1 MKKDIPEKE
10 EILQVLQAHSPR
22 AMHVGA
28 LCERLDV
35 SRGAKDEIV
44 RRLLLLADENLVREM
59 PGLRFRALDGAKNQK
74 RGREQIKAGRGRGR
88 KAKEA
93 ERAELTPPERPAIQ
107 GRLTMTRQGYG
118 FVNVYDGSP
127 DVFIPPDA
135 VGPALHG
142 DTVQLRARASA
153 KGREGRIVGIVE
165 RRLQNVTGTLHPR
178 GRGVS
183 FEPDDERLRAPM
195 RVVGKVP
202 KAAKKDDVV
211 LAEIVTFPQRREDR
225 PEVRILDVLGAQ
237 GVARIEVEKIKIR
250 DGIREVF
257 PDDVERESA
266 ALPAR
271 VDRDVAQRREDLR
284 DIDLVTID
292 PETARD
298 HDDAIWVE
306 REGDGFHLIVAIAD
320 VSHYVTEGSPMD
332 REAISRGTSVYLPDR
347 AIPMLPP
354 ELSTNLASLVPNRD
368 RLCMAVEMHIDD
380 KGHVSSHRIFEG
392 VMRSHGKLYY
402 EGVARALGLTQGGP
416 HQPSAE
422 KRIPTLKILLDLSQ
436 RLRARRLKRGSLD
449 FDLPEGKIVLDTN
462 GEPKE
467 IVQSRKDPGIRQAYR
482 IVEDMMLVTNETVA
496 AHIKR
501 HAAPGVFRVHG
512 KPDPE
517 RISMFCQVAKSF
529 GYELEEESA
538 ATPKQ
543 LSKFLRQIE
552 GTNEASLLR
561 YLLLRAM
568 QQAIYDTDPTTG
580 HFALA
585 AKDYLHFT
593 SPIRRY
599 PDLLV
604 HRILRRMIRNEN
616 LDSAS
621 LRPRLQR
628 FAAQASEAERR
639 AMIVERDVM
648 DVYRT
653 IYMQKHIGDEFD
665 GRISGFAPFGIYI
678 QLSDP
683 FVSVLLPFE
692 QLEDTY
698 EPDDLGIRLIGIRTS
713 KIFTMNDPVTV
724 RIEDANVQ
732 ARDVVGSLLAHQPAE
747 APTQVRRKQGG
758 ARQMRGGAPKARG
771 TAPKKRGDA
780 PKERDA
786 ARKDG
791 RDEPR
796 KRRGPAKKRRDESR
810 KQGAGPKEGATGPR
824 KRTRR
829 TRRK

>member
-1 MKKDIPEKE
+1 MKKDIPEKD

-59 PGLRFRALDGAKNQK
+59 PGLRFRAIDGSKNQK
-74 RGREQIKAGRGRGR
+74 RGREKINAGRGRGR

-153 KGREGRIVGIVE
+153 KGRDGRIVGIVE
-165 RRLQNVTGTLHPR
+165 RRLAKVTGTLHPR
-178 GRGVS
+178 GRGMS
-183 FEPDDERLRAPM
+183 FEPDDERLRSPM

-202 KAAKKDDVV
+202 KAAKKDEVI

-225 PEVRILDVLGAQ
+225 PEVRILEALGAQ
-237 GVARIEVEKIKIR
+237 GAARIEVEKIKIR

-257 PDDVERESA
+257 PDEVEQEAA

-271 VDRDVAQRREDLR
+271 VDRDVAKSREDLR

-306 REGDGFHLIVAIAD
+306 RKGNGFHLIVAIAD
-320 VSHYVTEGSPMD
+320 VSHYVTEGSAMD

-380 KGHVSSHRIFEG
+380 KGHVSSHRIFEA

-402 EGVARALGLTQGGP
+402 EGVARALGLTQHEP

-436 RLRARRLKRGSLD
+436 RLRARRLKRGALD
-449 FDLPEGKIVLDTN
+449 FDLPEGKIVLDAR

-604 HRILRRMIRNEN
+604 HRILRSMIRNES
-616 LDSAS
+616 LDAAS

-628 FAAQASEAERR
+628 FAAQASESERR

-665 GRISGFAPFGIYI
+665 GRISGFAPFGIYVQI
-678 QLSDP
+678 ADP

-698 EPDDLGIRLIGIRTS
+698 EPDDLGIRLIGVRTS
-713 KIFTMNDPVTV
+713 KIFTMNDPVKV

-747 APTQVRRKQGG
+747 APTQPQRK
-758 ARQMRGGAPKARG
+758 RGAPQR
-771 TAPKKRGDA
+771 RGDA
-780 PKERDA
+780 PQRQGDATKRSGVASKKRTDGSKER
-786 ARKDG
+786 

-796 KRRGPAKKRRDESR
+796 KRRGTAKKRRDESGT
-810 KQGAGPKEGATGPR
+810 QGAQPR
-824 KRTRR
+824 KRARR

>member
-1 MKKDIPEKE
+1 MMNEDIPEKDQ
-10 EILQVLQAHSPR
+10 ILEVLRTHAPR
-22 AMHVGA
+22 AMHVGE
-28 LCERLDV
+28 LCGRLDV
-35 SRGAKDEIV
+35 PRKLKDQVV
-44 RRLLLLADENLVREM
+44 RRLLLLSDENLVREL
-59 PGLRFRALDGAKNQK
+59 PGLRFRAIESSSNEK
-74 RGREQIKAGRGRGR
+74 RGREKAKTTRGRGR
-88 KAKEA
+88 NAKEREVLA
-93 ERAELTPPERPAIQ
+93 SPLSPVIE

-142 DTVQLRARASA
+142 DMVQLRARPSP
-153 KGREGRIVGIVE
+153 KGRDGQIVGIVE
-165 RRLQNVTGTLHPR
+165 RRVKKVTGTLQPR
-178 GRGVS
+178 GRGMS
-183 FEPDDERLRAPM
+183 FEPDDDRLRAPM
-195 RVVGKVP
+195 RVVGKIP
-202 KAAKKDDVV
+202 KSARKTDVI

-225 PEVRILDVLGAQ
+225 PEVRVLEVLGAQ
-237 GVARIEVEKIKIR
+237 GMARIEVEKIKIR

-257 PDDVERESA
+257 PDEVEQEAA
-266 ALPAR
+266 ALPSR
-271 VDRDVAQRREDLR
+271 VERDVVKDREDLR
-284 DIDLVTID
+284 AVDLVTID

-306 REGDGFHLIVAIAD
+306 RDGSGFHLIVAIAD
-320 VSHYVTEGSPMD
+320 VSHYVPEGSAMD
-332 REAISRGTSVYLPDR
+332 REAVSRGTSVYLPDR

-368 RLCMAVEMHIDD
+368 RLCMAVEMHIDE
-380 KGHVSSHRIFEG
+380 KGHVSSHRIFEA

-402 EGVARALGLTQGGP
+402 EGVARALGLTKHGP
-416 HQPSAE
+416 HQATAE
-422 KRIPTLKILLDLSQ
+422 QRIETLEILLDLSN
-436 RLRARRLKRGSLD
+436 RLRARRLKRGALD
-449 FDLPEGKIVLDTN
+449 FDLPEGKIVLDEH

-467 IVQSRKDPGIRQAYR
+467 IVQSRKDPGVRQAYR

-529 GYELEEESA
+529 GYDLEEESA
-538 ATPKQ
+538 STPKQ
-543 LSKFLRQIE
+543 LSRFLRRIE
-552 GTNEASLLR
+552 GTDEAPLLR

-599 PDLLV
+599 PDLMV
-604 HRILRRMIRNEN
+604 HRILRSMIRGEN

-628 FAAQASEAERR
+628 LAAQASDSERR

-653 IYMQKHIGDEFD
+653 IYMQDHIGDEFD
-665 GRISGFAPFGIYI
+665 GRISGFAPFGIYVQI
-678 QLSDP
+678 EDP

-692 QLEDTY
+692 QLDDTY
-698 EPDDLGIRLIGIRTS
+698 EPDDLGIRLIGARTS
-713 KIFTMNDPVTV
+713 KLFTMNDPVTV

-732 ARDVVGSLLAHQPAE
+732 GRDVIGSLLKHQPAK
-747 APTQVRRKQGG
+747 APTEVRRRQGRSPGRPSGGPKQRSSEPGKKNRSSKGQRG
-758 ARQMRGGAPKARG
+758 AQE
-771 TAPKKRGDA
+771 
-780 PKERDA
+780 ER
-786 ARKDG
+786 R
-791 RDEPR
+791 EQPR
-796 KRRGPAKKRRDESR
+796 KRARRKRR
-810 KQGAGPKEGATGPR
+810 
-824 KRTRR
+824 
-829 TRRK
+829 

>member
-1 MKKDIPEKE
+1 VIE
-10 EILQVLQAHSPR
+10 
-22 AMHVGA
+22 
-28 LCERLDV
+28 
-35 SRGAKDEIV
+35 
-44 RRLLLLADENLVREM
+44 
-59 PGLRFRALDGAKNQK
+59 
-74 RGREQIKAGRGRGR
+74 
-88 KAKEA
+88 
-93 ERAELTPPERPAIQ
+93 

-153 KGREGRIVGIVE
+153 KGRDGHIVGIVE
-165 RRLQNVTGTLHPR
+165 RRLKNVTGTLHPR
-178 GRGVS
+178 GRGMS
-183 FEPDDERLRAPM
+183 FEPDDERLRSPM

-202 KAAKKDDVV
+202 KAAKKDEVI

-225 PEVRILDVLGAQ
+225 PEVRILEVLGAQ

-257 PDDVERESA
+257 PDEVEHEAA

-271 VDRDVAQRREDLR
+271 VDRDVAKSREDLR

-298 HDDAIWVE
+298 HDDAIWVK
-306 REGDGFHLIVAIAD
+306 RQGKGFHLIVAIAD
-320 VSHYVTEGSPMD
+320 VSHYVTEGSVMD

-380 KGHVSSHRIFEG
+380 KAHVTSHRIFEA

-402 EGVARALGLTQGGP
+402 EGVARALGLTQHGP

-436 RLRARRLKRGSLD
+436 RLRARRLKRGALD
-449 FDLPEGKIVLDTN
+449 FDLPEGKIVLDTH

-538 ATPKQ
+538 STPKQ
-543 LSKFLRQIE
+543 LSRFLRQIE

-568 QQAIYDTDPTTG
+568 QQAIYDTDPTAG

-604 HRILRRMIRNEN
+604 HRILRSMMRNES
-616 LDSAS
+616 LDAAS

-628 FAAQASEAERR
+628 FAAQASESERR

-665 GRISGFAPFGIYI
+665 GRISGFAPFGIYVQI
-678 QLSDP
+678 PDP

-732 ARDVVGSLLAHQPAE
+732 ARDVVGSLLGHQPAE
-747 APTQVRRKQGG
+747 APTQARRKQRR
-758 ARQMRGGAPKARG
+758 AAPKERRAAPKKRGGAPKQRG
-771 TAPKKRGDA
+771 GAP
-780 PKERDA
+780 
-786 ARKDG
+786 
-791 RDEPR
+791 
-796 KRRGPAKKRRDESR
+796 KKRRDESR
-810 KQGAGPKEGATGPR
+810 KQGAAPKERRTEPR
-824 KRTRR
+824 KRARR

>member
-59 PGLRFRALDGAKNQK
+59 PGLRFRAIDGSKNQK
-74 RGREQIKAGRGRGR
+74 RGREKIKAGRGRGR

-93 ERAELTPPERPAIQ
+93 ERADVTPPDRPAIQ

-153 KGREGRIVGIVE
+153 KGRDGRIVGIVE
-165 RRLQNVTGTLHPR
+165 RRLAKVTGTLHPR
-178 GRGVS
+178 GRGMS
-183 FEPDDERLRAPM
+183 FEPDDERLRSPM
-195 RVVGKVP
+195 RVVGEVP
-202 KAAKKDDVV
+202 KAAKKDEVI

-225 PEVRILDVLGAQ
+225 PEVRILEALGAQ
-237 GVARIEVEKIKIR
+237 GAARIEVEKIKIR

-257 PDDVERESA
+257 PDEVEQEAA

-271 VDRDVAQRREDLR
+271 VDRDVAKSREDLR

-306 REGDGFHLIVAIAD
+306 RKGNGFHLIVAIAD
-320 VSHYVTEGSPMD
+320 VSHYVTEGSAMD

-380 KGHVSSHRIFEG
+380 KGHVSSHRIFEA

-402 EGVARALGLTQGGP
+402 EGVARALGLTQHEP

-436 RLRARRLKRGSLD
+436 RLRARRLKRGALD
-449 FDLPEGKIVLDTN
+449 FDLPEGKIVLDAR

-604 HRILRRMIRNEN
+604 HRILRSMIRNES
-616 LDSAS
+616 LDAAS

-628 FAAQASEAERR
+628 FAAQASESERR

-665 GRISGFAPFGIYI
+665 GRISGFAPFGIYV
-678 QLSDP
+678 QVADP

-698 EPDDLGIRLIGIRTS
+698 EPDDLGIRLIGVRTS
-713 KIFTMNDPVTV
+713 KIFTMNDPVKV
-724 RIEDANVQ
+724 RVEDANVQ

-747 APTQVRRKQGG
+747 APTQPQRK
-758 ARQMRGGAPKARG
+758 RGAPQR
-771 TAPKKRGDA
+771 RGDA
-780 PKERDA
+780 PQRQGGATKRSGVASKKRTDGSKER
-786 ARKDG
+786 

-796 KRRGPAKKRRDESR
+796 KRRGTAKKRRDESGT
-810 KQGAGPKEGATGPR
+810 QGAQPR
-824 KRTRR
+824 KRARR

>member
-1 MKKDIPEKE
+1 MMNEEIPERN
-10 EILQVLQAHSPR
+10 EILQVLQTHSPR
-22 AMHVGA
+22 AMHVGE
-28 LCERLDV
+28 LCGRLDIP
-35 SRGAKDEIV
+35 RKAKDEVV
-44 RRLLLLADENLVREM
+44 RRLLLLADENLVTEL
-59 PGLRFRALDGAKNQK
+59 PGLRFRALAGSKNEK
-74 RGREQIKAGRGRGR
+74 RGREQAKGSRGRGH
-88 KAKEA
+88 KAR
-93 ERAELTPPERPAIQ
+93 ERQAVAVTVTPPIE

-118 FVNVYDGSP
+118 FVKVYDGSA

-142 DTVQLRARASA
+142 DTVQLRAKPST
-153 KGREGRIVGIVE
+153 KGRDGHIVGIVE
-165 RRLQNVTGTLHPR
+165 RRPKEVTGTLHPR
-178 GRGVS
+178 GRGMS
-183 FEPDDERLRAPM
+183 FEPDDDRLPSPM
-195 RVVGKVP
+195 RVVGRVP
-202 KAAKKDDVV
+202 KSVKKGDVI

-225 PEVRILDVLGAQ
+225 PEIRILEVLGAQ

-250 DGIREVF
+250 DGIREAF
-257 PDDVERESA
+257 PEDVELEAA

-271 VDRDVAQRREDLR
+271 VDRDVARDREDLR
-284 DIDLVTID
+284 DVDLVTID

-306 REGDGFHLIVAIAD
+306 RKGKGFRLIVAIAD
-320 VSHYVTEGSPMD
+320 VSHYVTEGSAMD

-368 RLCMAVEMHIDD
+368 RLCMAVEMQIDD
-380 KGHVSSHRIFEG
+380 KGHVSSHRIFEA

-402 EGVARALGLTQGGP
+402 EGVARALGLTQQGP
-416 HQPSAE
+416 AQSSAE
-422 KRIPTLKILLDLSQ
+422 KRIETLKILLDLSK
-436 RLRARRLKRGSLD
+436 RLRARRKKRGALD
-449 FDLPEGKIVLDTN
+449 FDLPEGKIVLDEH
-462 GEPKE
+462 GEPKQ
-467 IVQSRKDPGIRQAYR
+467 ILQSRKDPGVRQAYR

-496 AHIKR
+496 SHIKR

-543 LSKFLRQIE
+543 LSRFLSRIE
-552 GTNEASLLR
+552 GTNEAPLLR

-568 QQAIYDTDPTTG
+568 QQATYDTDPTTG

-599 PDLLV
+599 PDLMV
-604 HRILRRMIRNEN
+604 HRILRHMIRNES

-621 LRPRLQR
+621 LRPRLQTL
-628 FAAQASEAERR
+628 AVQASEFERR

-648 DVYRT
+648 DVYRA
-653 IYMQKHIGDEFD
+653 IYMQGHIGEEFD

-678 QLSDP
+678 QLEDP

-692 QLEDTY
+692 QLEDRY
-698 EPDDLGIRLIGIRTS
+698 EPDDLGIRLIGARTS
-713 KIFTMNDPVTV
+713 KIFTMNDPVRV

-732 ARDVVGSLLAHQPAE
+732 ARDVVGSLVEHHPAE
-747 APTQVRRKQGG
+747 APTEVRRRQGPATQRRRG
-758 ARQMRGGAPKARG
+758 PEERRRVEPEKRLSAPKGRGGAK
-771 TAPKKRGDA
+771 
-780 PKERDA
+780 KER
-786 ARKDG
+786 RE
-791 RDEPR
+791 EPR
-796 KRRGPAKKRRDESR
+796 KRRRR
-810 KQGAGPKEGATGPR
+810 G
-824 KRTRR
+824 RR
-829 TRRK
+829 N

>member
-1 MKKDIPEKE
+1 MKIDIPEKD
-10 EILQVLQAHSPR
+10 EILQVLQAHAPR

-28 LCERLDV
+28 LCDQLDV
-35 SRGAKDEIV
+35 SRSAKDEIV

-59 PGLRFRALDGAKNQK
+59 PGLRFRAADASKNKK
-74 RGREQIKAGRGRGR
+74 RGREKIKAGRGRGR

-93 ERAELTPPERPAIQ
+93 ERLDRTPPVTPAIE

-153 KGREGRIVGIVE
+153 KGRDGHIVGVVE
-165 RRLQNVTGTLHPR
+165 RRLKNVTGTLHPR
-178 GRGVS
+178 GRGMS
-183 FEPDDERLRAPM
+183 FEPDDERLRSPM
-195 RVVGKVP
+195 RVVGNVP
-202 KAAKKDDVV
+202 KSVKKDDVI

-225 PEVRILDVLGAQ
+225 PEVRILEVLGAQ

-257 PDDVERESA
+257 PDEVEQEA
-266 ALPAR
+266 ATLPAR
-271 VDRDVAQRREDLR
+271 VDRDLANSREDLR
-284 DIDLVTID
+284 EIDLVTID

-298 HDDAIWVE
+298 HDDAIWVK
-306 REGDGFHLIVAIAD
+306 REGNGFHLIVAIAD
-320 VSHYVTEGSPMD
+320 VSHYVTEGSAMD

-380 KGHVSSHRIFEG
+380 KGHVTSHRIFEA

-402 EGVARALGLTQGGP
+402 EGVARALGLTQDVP

-436 RLRARRLKRGSLD
+436 RLRARRLKRGALD
-449 FDLPEGKIVLDTN
+449 FDLPEGKIVLDTR

-529 GYELEEESA
+529 GYELEEELA

-543 LSKFLRQIE
+543 LSRFLRQIE

-604 HRILRRMIRNEN
+604 HRILRSMIRNES
-616 LDSAS
+616 LDAAS

-653 IYMQKHIGDEFD
+653 IYMQKHIGDEFE

-678 QLSDP
+678 QIADP

-732 ARDVVGSLLAHQPAE
+732 ARDVVGSLLTHQPAK
-747 APTQVRRKQGG
+747 APTEVRRKQRGTPKKRDG
-758 ARQMRGGAPKARG
+758 APRERRATATEGQGTTKKRGGAPKKKGGAR
-771 TAPKKRGDA
+771 
-780 PKERDA
+780 KERSA
-786 ARKDG
+786 Q
-791 RDEPR
+791 PR
-796 KRRGPAKKRRDESR
+796 KRARR
-810 KQGAGPKEGATGPR
+810 P
-824 KRTRR
+824 
-829 TRRK
+829 RRK

>member
-1 MKKDIPEKE
+1 MKKDIPEND
-10 EILQVLQAHSPR
+10 EILRTLQAHSPR

-28 LCERLDV
+28 LCERLGV

-59 PGLRFRALDGAKNQK
+59 PGLRFRAIDGSKNKK
-74 RGREQIKAGRGRGR
+74 RGRDKIKATRGRGR
-88 KAKEA
+88 KAREA
-93 ERAELTPPERPAIQ
+93 ERPDLAPPIIPAIE

-118 FVNVYDGSP
+118 FVNVYDGGP

-153 KGREGRIVGIVE
+153 KGRDGHIVGIVE
-165 RRLQNVTGTLHPR
+165 RRLRKVTGTLHPR
-178 GRGVS
+178 GRGMI
-183 FEPDDERLRAPM
+183 FEPDDERLRSPM
-195 RVVGKVP
+195 RVIGSVP
-202 KAAKKDDVV
+202 KAAKKDSVT

-225 PEVRILDVLGAQ
+225 PEVRILEVLGAQ

-257 PDDVERESA
+257 PDEVEQEAA

-271 VDRDVAQRREDLR
+271 VDRDVAKGREDLR

-306 REGDGFHLIVAIAD
+306 RERNGFHLIVAIAD
-320 VSHYVTEGSPMD
+320 VSHYVTEGSAMD

-380 KGHVSSHRIFEG
+380 KGHVTSHRIFEA

-402 EGVARALGLTQGGP
+402 DGVARALGLTQHGP
-416 HQPSAE
+416 HQPTAE

-436 RLRARRLKRGSLD
+436 RLRARRLKRGALD
-449 FDLPEGKIVLDTN
+449 FDLPEGKIVLDAH

-543 LSKFLRQIE
+543 LSRFLRQIE

-568 QQAIYDTDPTTG
+568 QQAVYDTDPTTG

-604 HRILRRMIRNEN
+604 HRILRSMIRNES

-653 IYMQKHIGDEFD
+653 IYMQKHIGEELD
-665 GRISGFAPFGIYI
+665 GRIAGFAPYGIYVQI
-678 QLSDP
+678 PDP

-698 EPDDLGIRLIGIRTS
+698 EPDDLGIRLLGVRTS
-713 KIFTMNDPVTV
+713 QIFTMNDPVTV
-724 RIEDANVQ
+724 QIEEANVQ
-732 ARDVVGSLLAHQPAE
+732 ARDVVGSLVAHQSAE
-747 APTQVRRKQGG
+747 APTQARKKQGG
-758 ARQMRGGAPKARG
+758 APKERRGAPKKQHG
-771 TAPKKRGDA
+771 TPKKQRGA
-780 PKERDA
+780 PKERHA
-786 ARKDG
+786 
-791 RDEPR
+791 EPR
-796 KRRGPAKKRRDESR
+796 KRPRRM
-810 KQGAGPKEGATGPR
+810 
-824 KRTRR
+824 
-829 TRRK
+829 RRK

>member
-1 MKKDIPEKE
+1 MKKDIPETDQ
-10 EILQVLQAHSPR
+10 ILQVLQAHAPR

-28 LCERLDV
+28 LCEQLQIPRDA
-35 SRGAKDEIV
+35 RDEIV

-59 PGLRFRALDGAKNQK
+59 PGLRFRALDGSKNQK
-74 RGREQIKAGRGRGR
+74 RGREKIKATRGRGR
-88 KAKEA
+88 QA
-93 ERAELTPPERPAIQ
+93 RAADQPDLTPPVIPAIE

-142 DTVQLRARASA
+142 DTVQLRARPSA
-153 KGREGRIVGIVE
+153 KGRDGRIVGIVE
-165 RRLQNVTGTLHPR
+165 RRLKEVTGTLHPR
-178 GRGVS
+178 GRGMV
-183 FEPDDERLRAPM
+183 FEPDDDRLRSPM

-202 KAAKKDDVV
+202 KAVKKDSVT

-237 GVARIEVEKIKIR
+237 GIARVEVEKIKIR
-250 DGIREVF
+250 DGIREAF
-257 PDDVERESA
+257 PEDVEQEAA

-271 VDRDVAQRREDLR
+271 VERDVLLDREDLR
-284 DIDLVTID
+284 DVDLVTID

-298 HDDAIWVE
+298 HDDAISVS
-306 REGDGFHLIVAIAD
+306 REGQGFRLLVAIAD
-320 VSHYVTEGSPMD
+320 VSHYVPEGSAMD

-368 RLCMAVEMHIDD
+368 RLCMAVEMHIDE
-380 KGHVSSHRIFEG
+380 KAHVTSHRIFEA
-392 VMRSHGKLYY
+392 VMRSQGKLSY
-402 EGVARALGLTQGGP
+402 EGVARALGLTKDGP
-416 HQPSAE
+416 QQPAAD
-422 KRIPTLKILLDLSQ
+422 KRIGTLKILLDLSQ
-436 RLRARRLKRGSLD
+436 RLRRRRTQRGALD
-449 FDLPEGKIVLDTN
+449 FDLPEGKIVLDAH
-462 GEPKE
+462 GEPTE

-512 KPDPE
+512 KPDLE

-543 LSKFLRQIE
+543 LSKFLRRIE

-568 QQAIYDTDPTTG
+568 QQAIYDTDPTAG

-585 AKDYLHFT
+585 AKDYVHFT

-604 HRILRRMIRNEN
+604 HRILRSMIRNES
-616 LDSAS
+616 LDSAT

-628 FAAQASEAERR
+628 LAAQASESERR

-653 IYMQKHIGDEFD
+653 IYMQKHIGDELE
-665 GRISGFAPFGIYI
+665 GRIAGFAPYGIYVQI
-678 QLSDP
+678 PDP

-692 QLEDTY
+692 QLEDTFQ
-698 EPDDLGIRLIGIRTS
+698 PDELGIRLVGVRTS
-713 KIFTMNDPVTV
+713 KIFMMNDPVTV

-732 ARDVVGSLLAHQPAE
+732 SRDVVGALLQHQPAE
-747 APTQVRRKQGG
+747 APTQAMRKRRGERSPEGSESGRKAGERGKQRGGARKQGS
-758 ARQMRGGAPKARG
+758 
-771 TAPKKRGDA
+771 DS
-780 PKERDA
+780 
-786 ARKDG
+786 RKQNG
-791 RDEPR
+791 EPR
-796 KRRGPAKKRRDESR
+796 KRA
-810 KQGAGPKEGATGPR
+810 
-824 KRTRR
+824 RR

>member
-1 MKKDIPEKE
+1 
-10 EILQVLQAHSPR
+10 
-22 AMHVGA
+22 MHVGA

-59 PGLRFRALDGAKNQK
+59 PGLRFRAVDGSKNQK
-74 RGREQIKAGRGRGR
+74 RGREKIKAGRGRGR

-93 ERAELTPPERPAIQ
+93 ERADVTPPDRPAIE

-153 KGREGRIVGIVE
+153 KGRDGRIVGIVE
-165 RRLQNVTGTLHPR
+165 RRLAKVTGTLHPR
-178 GRGVS
+178 GRGMS
-183 FEPDDERLRAPM
+183 FEPDDERLRSPM

-202 KAAKKDDVV
+202 KTAKKDEVI

-225 PEVRILDVLGAQ
+225 PEVRILETLGAQ

-257 PDDVERESA
+257 PDEVEQEAA

-271 VDRDVAQRREDLR
+271 VDRDVAKSREDLR

-306 REGDGFHLIVAIAD
+306 RKGNGFHLIVAIAD
-320 VSHYVTEGSPMD
+320 VSHYVTEASAMD

-380 KGHVSSHRIFEG
+380 KGHVSSHRIFEA

-402 EGVARALGLTQGGP
+402 EGVARALGLTQQGP

-436 RLRARRLKRGSLD
+436 RLRARRLKRGALD
-449 FDLPEGKIVLDTN
+449 FDLPEGKIVLDTH
-462 GEPKE
+462 GEPTE
-467 IVQSRKDPGIRQAYR
+467 IVQSRRDPGIRQAYR

-604 HRILRRMIRNEN
+604 HRILRSMIRNES
-616 LDSAS
+616 LDAAS

-628 FAAQASEAERR
+628 FAAQASESERR

-665 GRISGFAPFGIYI
+665 GRISGFAPFGIYV
-678 QLSDP
+678 QVADP

-698 EPDDLGIRLIGIRTS
+698 EPDDLGIRLIGVRTS
-713 KIFTMNDPVTV
+713 KIFTMNDPVKV

-747 APTQVRRKQGG
+747 APTQPQRKRG
-758 ARQMRGGAPKARG
+758 APQRRGGAPQRQG
-771 TAPKKRGDA
+771 GAPKKSGVASKKRTDGS
-780 PKERDA
+780 KER
-786 ARKDG
+786 

-796 KRRGPAKKRRDESR
+796 KRRGTAKKRRDESR
-810 KQGAGPKEGATGPR
+810 TQGPQPR
-824 KRTRR
+824 KRARR

>member
-1 MKKDIPEKE
+1 MMNEDIPEKN
-10 EILQVLQAHSPR
+10 EILQVLQTHAPR
-22 AMHVGA
+22 AMHVGE
-28 LCERLDV
+28 LCGRLDV
-35 SRGAKDEIV
+35 PRSAKDEVV
-44 RRLLLLADENLVREM
+44 RRLLLLADEDLVTEL
-59 PGLRFRALDGAKNQK
+59 PGLRFRALEASKNQK
-74 RGREQIKAGRGRGR
+74 RGREQVKAGRGRGR
-88 KAKEA
+88 KAKEREVVA
-93 ERAELTPPERPAIQ
+93 LTVTPPIE

-118 FVNVYDGSP
+118 FVKVYDGSA
-127 DVFIPPDA
+127 DVFIPPDV

-142 DTVQLRARASA
+142 DTVQLRAKPSA
-153 KGREGRIVGIVE
+153 KGRDGHIVGIVE
-165 RRLQNVTGTLHPR
+165 RRLKEVTGTLHPR

-183 FEPDDERLRAPM
+183 FEPDDDRLPSPM

-202 KAAKKDDVV
+202 ESVRKGDVT

-225 PEVRILDVLGAQ
+225 PEVRVLEVLGAQ

-250 DGIREVF
+250 DGIREAF
-257 PDDVERESA
+257 PEDVELEAA

-271 VDRDVAQRREDLR
+271 VDRDVASRREDLR
-284 DIDLVTID
+284 DVDLVTID

-306 REGDGFHLIVAIAD
+306 RKGNGFRLIVAIAD
-320 VSHYVTEGSPMD
+320 VSHYVTEGSAMD

-380 KGHVSSHRIFEG
+380 KGHVSSHRIFEA

-402 EGVARALGLTQGGP
+402 EGVARALGLTKSGP

-422 KRIPTLKILLDLSQ
+422 KRIRTLKLLLELSQ
-436 RLRARRLKRGSLD
+436 RLRARRLKRGALD
-449 FDLPEGKIVLDTN
+449 FDLPEGKIVLDEH

-529 GYELEEESA
+529 GYELDEESA

-543 LSKFLRQIE
+543 LSRFLRRIE

-568 QQAIYDTDPTTG
+568 QQAVYDTDPTNG

-599 PDLLV
+599 PDLMV
-604 HRILRRMIRNEN
+604 HRVLRSMIRNESI
-616 LDSAS
+616 DSAA

-628 FAAQASEAERR
+628 FAEKASESERR

-653 IYMQKHIGDEFD
+653 IYMQDHIGDDFD

-678 QLSDP
+678 QLEDP

-692 QLEDTY
+692 QLEDRY
-698 EPDDLGIRLIGIRTS
+698 ELDELGIRLIGAGTS
-713 KIFTMNDPVTV
+713 KIFTMNDPVRV
-724 RIEDANVQ
+724 RIEEANVQ
-732 ARDVVGSLLAHQPAE
+732 ARDVVGSLLEHRPAE
-747 APTQVRRKQGG
+747 APTEVQRRKGRAAQKRRGPQKQGR
-758 ARQMRGGAPKARG
+758 AEPS
-771 TAPKKRGDA
+771 KKRSTPKGRRGA
-780 PKERDA
+780 PKERRA
-786 ARKDG
+786 
-791 RDEPR
+791 EPR
-796 KRRGPAKKRRDESR
+796 KRPRR
-810 KQGAGPKEGATGPR
+810 A
-824 KRTRR
+824 
-829 TRRK
+829 RRK

>member
-1 MKKDIPEKE
+1 VIE
-10 EILQVLQAHSPR
+10 
-22 AMHVGA
+22 
-28 LCERLDV
+28 
-35 SRGAKDEIV
+35 
-44 RRLLLLADENLVREM
+44 
-59 PGLRFRALDGAKNQK
+59 
-74 RGREQIKAGRGRGR
+74 
-88 KAKEA
+88 
-93 ERAELTPPERPAIQ
+93 

-127 DVFIPPDA
+127 DVFISPDA

-153 KGREGRIVGIVE
+153 KGRDGHIVGIVE
-165 RRLQNVTGTLHPR
+165 RRLKNVTGTLHPR
-178 GRGVS
+178 GRGMS
-183 FEPDDERLRAPM
+183 FEPDDERLRSPM

-202 KAAKKDDVV
+202 KAAKKDEVI

-225 PEVRILDVLGAQ
+225 PEVRVLEVLGAQ

-257 PDDVERESA
+257 PDEVEHEAA

-271 VDRDVAQRREDLR
+271 VDRDVVKSREDLR

-298 HDDAIWVE
+298 HDDAIWVK
-306 REGDGFHLIVAIAD
+306 REGKGFHLIVAIAD
-320 VSHYVTEGSPMD
+320 VSHYVTEGSVMD

-380 KGHVSSHRIFEG
+380 KAHVTSHRIFEA

-402 EGVARALGLTQGGP
+402 EGVARALGLTQHGP

-436 RLRARRLKRGSLD
+436 RLRARRLKRGALD
-449 FDLPEGKIVLDTN
+449 FDLPEGKIVLDTH

-538 ATPKQ
+538 STPKQ
-543 LSKFLRQIE
+543 LSRFLRQIE

-568 QQAIYDTDPTTG
+568 QQAIYDTDPTAG

-604 HRILRRMIRNEN
+604 HRILRSMMRNES
-616 LDSAS
+616 LDAAS

-628 FAAQASEAERR
+628 FAAQASESERR

-665 GRISGFAPFGIYI
+665 GRISGFAPFGIYVQI
-678 QLSDP
+678 PDP

-732 ARDVVGSLLAHQPAE
+732 ARDVVGSLLGHQPAE
-747 APTQVRRKQGG
+747 APTQARRKQRR
-758 ARQMRGGAPKARG
+758 AAPKERRA
-771 TAPKKRGDA
+771 APKKRGGPPKQRGGA
-780 PKERDA
+780 P
-786 ARKDG
+786 
-791 RDEPR
+791 
-796 KRRGPAKKRRDESR
+796 KKRRDESR
-810 KQGAGPKEGATGPR
+810 KQGAAPKERRTEPR
-824 KRTRR
+824 KRARR

>member
-1 MKKDIPEKE
+1 MKKDIPEKD

-59 PGLRFRALDGAKNQK
+59 PGLRFRAVDGSKNQK
-74 RGREQIKAGRGRGR
+74 RGREKIKAGRGRGR

-93 ERAELTPPERPAIQ
+93 ERADVTPPDRPAIQ

-153 KGREGRIVGIVE
+153 KGRDGRIVGIVE
-165 RRLQNVTGTLHPR
+165 RRLAKVTGTLHPR
-178 GRGVS
+178 GRGMS
-183 FEPDDERLRAPM
+183 FEPDDERLRSPM

-202 KAAKKDDVV
+202 KAAKKDEVI

-225 PEVRILDVLGAQ
+225 PEVRILEALGAQ

-257 PDDVERESA
+257 PDEVEQEAA

-271 VDRDVAQRREDLR
+271 VDRDVAKSREDLR

-306 REGDGFHLIVAIAD
+306 RKGNGFHLIVAIAD
-320 VSHYVTEGSPMD
+320 VSHYVTEGSAMD

-380 KGHVSSHRIFEG
+380 KGHVSSHRIFEA

-402 EGVARALGLTQGGP
+402 EGVARALGLTQHGP

-422 KRIPTLKILLDLSQ
+422 KRVPTLKILLDLSQ
-436 RLRARRLKRGSLD
+436 RLRARRLKRGALD
-449 FDLPEGKIVLDTN
+449 FDLPEGKIVLDTH

-604 HRILRRMIRNEN
+604 HRILRSMIRNES
-616 LDSAS
+616 LDAAS

-628 FAAQASEAERR
+628 FAAQSSESERR

-665 GRISGFAPFGIYI
+665 GRISGFAPFGIYV
-678 QLSDP
+678 QVTDP

-698 EPDDLGIRLIGIRTS
+698 EPDDLGIRLIGVRTS
-713 KIFTMNDPVTV
+713 KIFTMNDPVKV

-747 APTQVRRKQGG
+747 APTQPQRKRGTPQRRGGAQQKQGG
-758 ARQMRGGAPKARG
+758 APKRPGVAS
-771 TAPKKRGDA
+771 KKRTDGS
-780 PKERDA
+780 KER
-786 ARKDG
+786 

-796 KRRGPAKKRRDESR
+796 KRRGTAKKRRDESR
-810 KQGAGPKEGATGPR
+810 TQGAQPR
-824 KRTRR
+824 KRARR